1 MTPLAEPAVAAVPVT
16 TAPAAVTSLLT
27 SPGLWV
33 TLGVL
38 LPLVWGVVAY
48 NRFVVQLAAMDATWA
63 NIATELQRRHELVPN
78 LVASVRGYA
87 EHERELLEALTDTR
101 ARAVAAVPD
110 DVDVD
115 SQARVEDEL
124 TDRLTS
130 LLAISE
136 SYPDL
141 KADTLFAD
149 LQRQL
154 VETEDRISAARRLY
168 NLEVA
173 AYERRRRSVPSNVIA
188 WAASLSRRRPFELRD
203 PVAAHS
209 PVVFG
214 SEGR

>member
-1 MTPLAEPAVAAVPVT
+1 MPLAGVP
-16 TAPAAVTSLLT
+16 LLT
-27 SPGLWV
+27 SPGFWV
-33 TLGVL
+33 VLAVL
-38 LPLVWGVVAY
+38 LPVAWGVFAY
-48 NRFVVQLAAMDATWA
+48 NRFVAQVAGIDATWA

-78 LVASVRGYA
+78 LVATAQGYA
-87 EHERELLEALTDTR
+87 DHERELFTTLTDAR

-115 SQARVEDEL
+115 SQARAEDEL
-124 TDRLTS
+124 TDRLTH

-136 SYPDL
+136 NYPEL
-141 KADTLFAD
+141 KADALFID

-173 AYERRRRSVPSNVIA
+173 SYQRRRRSVPSNFIA
-188 WAASLSRRRPFELRD
+188 WAADLGPRRPFELRD
-203 PVAAHS
+203 PAAAHA

-214 SEGR
+214 ADDR